1 MSGEYMVR
9 VVRFALLVLCVACL
23 LPAEAMA
30 QGETTSAIVGQV
42 RDTTNAVVPGAIVTI
57 TNPDTGLRRS
67 AKTDDLGRFNFPQ
80 LKPGTYSVKVEA
92 LGFEPRQ
99 NNNVVSG
106 LGQKQTVDF
115 TLGVAQSR
123 ETVEVSSEAPILNP
137 ENANTSVTLNAP
149 ALEDL
154 PNPGGDL
161 TYPLQFAA
169 GALINTAGSGND
181 FVGGTNGYGNVEFNG
196 LPALS
201 NGYIVDGLETNDPL
215 TNLNS
220 GLSTNL
226 VLGLNS
232 ISEVTV
238 NTLSYSVDQGRYGA
252 SQVNYVTK
260 SGTNQLHGNLY
271 ELWNGAL
278 LNAADYFTNATPEN
292 HKPGSTVNH
301 FGGSLGGPIVHD
313 RLFFFFDSE
322 WVRIALPI
330 VTPTTVPSAAFQ
342 QYVLQQLPLGG
353 TDSVTGSNYPAATQL
368 VPFYQ
373 KMFSLYGNVSGTAL
387 AVLGCPFNAD
397 SSPASGSPPDG
408 NGCANRQSV
417 SHSSDDH
424 EQVQTARVD
433 YNVNEKN
440 TTWFRFQTDN
450 GLQAAYTDPINP
462 LFNALSPQPLYSFAA
477 GYTHVFSQNLVN
489 YFNPAF
495 SWYASLFGPSDFQ
508 KTLSAFPIVLQGS
521 GANAPFTTI
530 GGLDNTWVQG
540 RRASRFFINDN
551 LAWSRGAHE
560 LRFGTNTRIFR
571 LNDYDF
577 GQGTVP
583 SVVYTTLPQFIYG
596 VASTTTKTFPL
607 TANEPFRF
615 LNLDLYAQD
624 TWRVTSTLTWTF
636 GVRDTFNS
644 NPLNPHDQVARL
656 RGSFNSI
663 SHDVIQP
670 LNGAI
675 QTHLGNLFS
684 SSPIAILQ
692 PRTAIAWQ
700 FEPKTVLRTGFGI
713 FSDILPGS
721 VADLIGT
728 NPPYVQTFQGG
739 LFGSVGKAGSAGCDP
754 VVGCTAIAPGV
765 PNSAVDATI
774 AATQRFSSGFPQGQ
788 LSCASPQANAA
799 ICLPPVAMT
808 AVPDGKLHAPYF
820 MEWSLGVEHQFGTTA
835 SLQVQYVG
843 TRAVNQPYLTQVNGY
858 QTVCQGCF
866 APFPYRA
873 PTDARFAVTD
883 PRFAAVTQFSTG
895 ENSHYSGLQ
904 LTAMKRLG
912 HGLQGQVNYTWS
924 HCMDAVSNGGFLQ
937 FSAGGILSPL
947 PGELARDYGPC
958 DYDIR
963 HNLNAQYV
971 YQLPIQARNHLL
983 AQALNGWQV
992 SGTIF
997 WHSGIPFSVLSTPY
1011 SANGNGIVQG
1021 SGPQFASVVP
1031 GVPLYAHH
1039 PVAGVTQPGTIQWLN
1054 PDAFASAVDP
1064 STGQCSGGDNPQ
1076 HCQFG
1081 NLGRNALRGPNF
1093 FWNDFYLT
1101 KWFPVT
1107 ERVKLRIE
1115 AQFFNVFNHP
1125 NFGLPSMVLAGIPG
1139 KPSTQTGFGALTYA
1153 TSPPT
1158 GLLGVGLGGD
1168 SSPRMIAF
1176 QARLEF

>member
-1 MSGEYMVR
+1 MA
-9 VVRFALLVLCVACL
+9 RFILIGLLLTTTCFVIPVSTK
-23 LPAEAMA
+23 A
-30 QGETTSAIVGQV
+30 QGETTSAILGQV
-42 RDTTNAVVPGAIVTI
+42 NDPTEAAVPGATVTI
-57 TNPDTGLRRS
+57 TNQEIGLKRI
-67 AKTDDLGRFNFPQ
+67 AKTDDTGHFNFPQ

-92 LGFEPRQ
+92 EGFAPQQ
-99 NNNVVSG
+99 NNNVLAG

-115 TLGVAQSR
+115 ALKLAQS
-123 ETVEVSSEAPILNP
+123 EQTVEVSGQSQLINP
-137 ENANTSVTLNAP
+137 GDANTSTNLNAP
-149 ALEDL
+149 ALENL

-169 GALINTAGSGND
+169 GALVNTAGSGND

-238 NTLSYSVDQGRYGA
+238 NTLSYAVDQGRYGA

-260 SGTNQLHGNLY
+260 SGSNQFHGNIY
-271 ELWNGAL
+271 ELWNGSRF
-278 LNAADYFTNATPEN
+278 NAADYFTNATPGS
-292 HKPGSTVNH
+292 HKPRSTVNH
-301 FGGSLGGPIVHD
+301 FGGSVGGPII
-313 RLFFFFDSE
+313 RNKLFFFFDSE

-330 VTPTTVPSAAFQ
+330 VTATTVPTPAFQ
-342 QYVLQQLPLGG
+342 NYVLQQLPLGG
-353 TDSVTGSNYPAATQL
+353 TDSVTGSIYPPAPQL
-368 VPFYQ
+368 VPFYR
-373 KMFSLYGNVSGTAL
+373 KMFSLYGNTGGTPL
-387 AVLGCPFNAD
+387 AVLGCPFDAGGVT
-397 SSPASGSPPDG
+397 PAIANDGS
-408 NGCANRQSV
+408 GCANRQSI
-417 SHSSDDH
+417 SHSSTDH
-424 EQVQTARVD
+424 EQVQTLRID
-433 YNVNEKN
+433 YNIDEKN

-495 SWYASLFGPSDFQ
+495 SWYGSLFGPSDFQ
-508 KTLSAFPIVLQGS
+508 KTLAAFPIVLQGS
-521 GANAPFTTI
+521 GANAPFTTL

-551 LAWSRGAHE
+551 LAWSHGAHE
-560 LRFGTNTRIFR
+560 LRFGTNTRILR

-583 SVVYTTLPQFIYG
+583 TVTYTTLPQYIYG
-596 VASTTTKTFPL
+596 IASTATKTFP
-607 TANEPFRF
+607 TSANEPFNF

-624 TWRVTSTLTWTF
+624 TWKVTKTLTWTF
-636 GVRDTFNS
+636 GIRDTFNS
-644 NPLNPHDQVARL
+644 NPLNPHGQIARL
-656 RGSFNSI
+656 RGSFDSI
-663 SHDVIQP
+663 SHDVNQP
-670 LNGAI
+670 LNAAI
-675 QTHLGNLFS
+675 QTGLGNVFS
-684 SSPIAILQ
+684 STPLAILQ

-700 FEPKTVLRTGFGI
+700 FKTKWVLRTGFGV

-721 VADLIGT
+721 IADVVGV
-728 NPPYVQTFQGG
+728 NPPNVQTFQGG
-739 LFGSVGKAGSAGCDP
+739 LLGTVGG
-754 VVGCTAIAPGV
+754 TAIAPGV
-765 PNSAVDATI
+765 PNSAVDATV
-774 AATQRFSSGFPQGQ
+774 AANQTFSSGFTQGQ
-788 LSCASPQANAA
+788 LSCASAQANPAT
-799 ICLPPVAMT
+799 CLPPVAMT

-820 MEWSLGVEHQFGTTA
+820 MEWSLGLEHELGTTGSIHA
-835 SLQVQYVG
+835 QYVG

-858 QTVCQGCF
+858 QTVCDGCF
-866 APFPYRA
+866 APFPYGKS
-873 PTDARFAVTD
+873 TD
-883 PRFAAVTQFSTG
+883 PRFGAVTQFSTG
-895 ENSHYSGLQ
+895 ANSHYSGLQ
-904 LTAMKRLG
+904 LTAIKRIG
-912 HGLQGQVNYTWS
+912 HGLMGQINYTWS
-924 HCMDAVSNGGFLQ
+924 RCMDTVSNGGFLQ

-947 PGELARDYGPC
+947 PGDLARDYGPC

-963 HNLNAQYV
+963 HNLSAQYV
-971 YQLPIQARNHLL
+971 YQLPVKVRNRALGY
-983 AQALNGWQV
+983 ALNGWQV
-992 SGTIF
+992 SGTVL

-1011 SANGNGIVQG
+1011 SADGNGIVNG

-1031 GVPLYAHH
+1031 GVPLYEHN
-1039 PVAGVTQPGTIQWLN
+1039 PIPGVTQPGTVQWLN
-1054 PDAFASAVDP
+1054 PDAFVSTVDP
-1064 STGQCSGGDNPQ
+1064 STGACLGGDSPKN
-1076 HCQFG
+1076 CQFG

-1093 FWNDFYLT
+1093 AWSDFYLS
-1101 KWFPVT
+1101 KWFPLT
-1107 ERVKLRIE
+1107 EQVKLRFDV
-1115 AQFFNVFNHP
+1115 QFFNVFNHP

-1168 SSPRMIAF
+1168 STPRMVAF
-1176 QARLEF
+1176 QLRLEF

>member
-1 MSGEYMVR
+1 MAR
-9 VVRFALLVLCVACL
+9 AANFAFLVLTVACL
-23 LPAEAMA
+23 LPAKALA

-42 RDTTNAVVPGAIVTI
+42 RDTTDAVVPGAIVTI
-57 TNPDTGLRRS
+57 TNHETGLKRS
-67 AKTDDLGRFNFPQ
+67 ARTDDAGRFNFPQ
-80 LKPGTYSVKVEA
+80 LKPGTYSVKAEA
-92 LGFEPRQ
+92 QGFSPGQ
-99 NNNVVSG
+99 NDNVISG

-115 TLGVAQSR
+115 TLRVARSN
-123 ETVEVSSEAPILNP
+123 EAVEVSSEAPLINP
-137 ENANTSVTLNAP
+137 ENANTSTTLSAP

-161 TYPLQFAA
+161 TYPLQFAP
-169 GALINTAGSGND
+169 GALINTAGSSND
-181 FVGGTNGYGNVEFNG
+181 FVGSSNGYGNVEFNG

-252 SQVNYVTK
+252 SQVDYVTK
-260 SGTNQLHGNLY
+260 SGTNRFHGNLY
-271 ELWNGAL
+271 ELWNGSL
-278 LNAADYFTNATPEN
+278 LNAADYFTNATPGN

-301 FGGSLGGPIVHD
+301 FGGSVGGPAVHD
-313 RLFFFFDSE
+313 KLFFFFDSE

-330 VTPTTVPSAAFQ
+330 VTPTTVPSAGFQ
-342 QYVLQQLPLGG
+342 QYVLQQLP
-353 TDSVTGSNYPAATQL
+353 SAS

-373 KMFSLYGNVSGTAL
+373 QMFSLYENTNGTPTPI
-387 AVLGCPFNAD
+387 LGCPLGTAGD
-397 SSPASGSPPDG
+397 
-408 NGCANRQSV
+408 GCANRQSV

-424 EQVQTARVD
+424 EQVQTVRVD
-433 YNVNEKN
+433 YNVNEKD
-440 TTWFRFQTDN
+440 TVWFRFQSDT

-462 LFNALSPQPLYSFAA
+462 VFDAFSPQPLCSFAA
-477 GYTHVFSQNLVN
+477 GQTHVFSQNLVN

-495 SWYASLFGPSDFQ
+495 SWYKSLFGPSNLQ
-508 KTLSAFPIVLQGS
+508 QTLSAFPIVLQGT
-521 GANAPFTTI
+521 GANAFTPM
-530 GGLDNTWVQG
+530 GGLDNTWIQG

-577 GQGTVP
+577 GEGTVP
-583 SVVYTTLPQFIYG
+583 TVTYANLQQFISG
-596 VASTTTKTFPL
+596 VANTASQTFPSN
-607 TANEPFRF
+607 ANEPFNF

-624 TWRVTSTLTWTF
+624 TWKVTRTLTWTF
-636 GVRDTFNS
+636 GLRDTFNS
-644 NPLNPHDQVARL
+644 NPLNPHDRVARL
-656 RGSFNSI
+656 RGSFSSI
-663 SHDVIQP
+663 SHDVNQP
-670 LNGAI
+670 LDEAI

-684 SSPIAILQ
+684 STPIAILQ

-700 FEPKTVLRTGFGI
+700 FEPKSVLRTGFGI
-713 FSDILPGS
+713 FSDILPGT

-728 NPPYVQTFQGG
+728 NPPYDKTFLGG
-739 LFGSVGKAGSAGCDP
+739 VLGTVGG
-754 VVGCTAIAPGV
+754 TAVAPGA
-765 PNSAVDATI
+765 PNSAVDATM
-774 AATQRFSSGFPQGQ
+774 AANQAFTSGFPQGQ
-788 LSCASPQANAA
+788 LSCASPQSSPAS
-799 ICLPPVAMT
+799 CLPPVAIT

-820 MEWSLGVEHQFGTTA
+820 MEWSLGMEHQFGTTA
-835 SLQVQYVG
+835 SVQAQYVG
-843 TRAVNQPYLTQVNGY
+843 TRAVNQPYSTQVNGY

-866 APFPYRA
+866 APFPYMQ
-873 PTDARFAVTD
+873 PTDARFG
-883 PRFAAVTQFSTG
+883 AVTQFSTG
-895 ENSHYSGLQ
+895 ANSHYDGLQ

-924 HCMDAVSNGGFLQ
+924 HCMDTVSNGGFLP

-947 PGELARDYGPC
+947 PGDLARDYGPC

-971 YQLPIQARNHLL
+971 YQLPVKVRSHSLGY
-983 AQALNGWQV
+983 ALNGWQI
-992 SGTIF
+992 SGTVF
-997 WHSGIPFSVLSTPY
+997 WHSGVPFSVLSTPY
-1011 SANGNGIVQG
+1011 SASGNGIVQG

-1031 GVPLYAHH
+1031 GVPLYDHH
-1039 PVAGVTQPGTIQWLN
+1039 PIPGVTQAGTLQWLN
-1054 PDAFASAVDP
+1054 PDAFVSAVDP
-1064 STGQCSGGDNPQ
+1064 STGQCNGGDSAQN
-1076 HCQFG
+1076 CQFG
-1081 NLGRNALRGPNF
+1081 NLGRNALRGPDF
-1093 FWNDFYLT
+1093 LWSDFYLT
-1101 KWFPVT
+1101 KWFLLS
-1107 ERVKLRIE
+1107 EHVKLRFE
-1115 AQFFNVFNHP
+1115 GQFFNVFNHP
-1125 NFGLPSMVLAGIPG
+1125 NFALPSMVQAGIPG
-1139 KPSTQTGFGALTYA
+1139 NPSTQSGFGALTST

-1176 QARLEF
+1176 QARVEF

>member
-1 MSGEYMVR
+1 MSGEIMMR
-9 VVRFALLVLCVACL
+9 AAFFALLMLSVACL
-23 LPAEAMA
+23 LPAEALA
-30 QGETTSAIVGQV
+30 QGETTSAIIGEV
-42 RDTTNAVVPGAIVTI
+42 RDASRAVVAGASVTI
-57 TNPDTGLRRS
+57 TNHETGLKRS
-67 AKTDDLGRFNFPQ
+67 AKTDDAGRFNFPQ

-92 LGFEPRQ
+92 QGFDPGQ
-99 NNNVVSG
+99 NGNVVSG

-115 TLGVAQSR
+115 TLRVARSN
-123 ETVEVSSEAPILNP
+123 ETVEVNSEAPLINP
-137 ENANTSVTLNAP
+137 ENANTSTTLNTS

-161 TYPLQFAA
+161 TYPLQFSP

-232 ISEVTV
+232 ISEVTI

-260 SGTNQLHGNLY
+260 SGTNQFHGNLY
-271 ELWNGAL
+271 ELWNGSL
-278 LNAADYFTNATPEN
+278 LNAADYFTNATPGN
-292 HKPGSTVNH
+292 HKPGATVNH
-301 FGGSLGGPIVHD
+301 FGGSVGGPVAHD
-313 RLFFFFDSE
+313 KLFFFFDSE

-330 VTPTTVPSAAFQ
+330 VTPTIVPSTAFQ
-342 QYVLQQLPLGG
+342 AYVLQQLSGG
-353 TDSVTGSNYPAATQL
+353 QITGCGSSDPNENCL
-368 VPFYQ
+368 FYQ
-373 KMFSLYGNVSGTAL
+373 QMFNLYGNASGTPTAI
-387 AVLGCPFNAD
+387 LGCPLGAAGD
-397 SSPASGSPPDG
+397 
-408 NGCANRQSV
+408 GCANRQSV

-424 EQVQTARVD
+424 EQVQTVRLD
-433 YNVNEKN
+433 YNINPKD
-440 TTWFRFQTDN
+440 TAWLRFQSDT

-462 LFNALSPQPLYSFAA
+462 VFNALSPQPLYSFAA
-477 GYTHVFSQNLVN
+477 GHTHVFSQNLVN

-495 SWYASLFGPSDFQ
+495 SWYESLFGPSNLQ

-521 GANAPFTTI
+521 GANAFTPV

-560 LRFGTNTRIFR
+560 LRFGTNIRIFR

-577 GQGTVP
+577 GEGTVP
-583 SVVYTTLPQFIYG
+583 TVTYANLQQFIDG
-596 VASTTTKTFPL
+596 VANTASETFPSHL
-607 TANEPFRF
+607 NEPFNF
-615 LNLDLYAQD
+615 LNLDVYAQD
-624 TWRVTSTLTWTF
+624 TWKVTRTLTWTF
-636 GVRDTFNS
+636 GLRDTFNS

-656 RGSFNSI
+656 RGSFSSI
-663 SHDVIQP
+663 SHDASQA
-670 LNGAI
+670 LNQAI

-684 SSPIAILQ
+684 STPTAILQ

-700 FEPKTVLRTGFGI
+700 FEPKSVLRTGFGI
-713 FSDILPGS
+713 FSDILPGT

-728 NPPYVQTFQGG
+728 NPPYDKTFQGG
-739 LFGSVGKAGSAGCDP
+739 VLGSVGG
-754 VVGCTAIAPGV
+754 TAIAPEA
-765 PNSAVDATI
+765 PNSAVGAI
-774 AATQRFSSGFPQGQ
+774 VAANQTFTSGFPNGQ
-788 LSCASPQANAA
+788 PS
-799 ICLPPVAMT
+799 LPPVAIT
-808 AVPDGKLHAPYF
+808 AIPDGKLHAPYF
-820 MEWSLGVEHQFGTTA
+820 MEWSLGIEHQFGTTA
-835 SLQVQYVG
+835 SLHAQYVG
-843 TRAVNQPYLTQVNGY
+843 TRAVNQPYSTQVNGY

-866 APFPYRA
+866 APFPYLQ
-873 PTDARFAVTD
+873 PTDARFA
-883 PRFAAVTQFSTG
+883 AVTQLSTG
-895 ENSHYSGLQ
+895 ANSHYNGLQ

-924 HCMDAVSNGGFLQ
+924 HCMDTVSNGGFLP

-947 PGELARDYGPC
+947 PGDLARDYGPC

-971 YQLPIQARNHLL
+971 YQLPVRVRSHTLGYV
-983 AQALNGWQV
+983 LNGWQI
-992 SGTIF
+992 SGTAF
-997 WHSGIPFSVLSTPY
+997 WHSGVPFSVLSTPY
-1011 SANGNGIVQG
+1011 SAANPSTGQQEGIVQG
-1021 SGPQFASVVP
+1021 SGPQFASIVP
-1031 GVPLYAHH
+1031 GIPLYEHH
-1039 PVAGVTQPGTIQWLN
+1039 PIPGVTQAGTLQWLN
-1054 PDAFASAVDP
+1054 PDAFVSAVDP
-1064 STGQCSGGDNPQ
+1064 STGQCYGGDSPQ
-1076 HCQFG
+1076 TCQFG
-1081 NLGRNALRGPNF
+1081 NLGRNSLRGPNF
-1093 FWNDFYLT
+1093 LWSDFYLT
-1101 KWFPVT
+1101 KWFPLT
-1107 ERVKLRIE
+1107 EHVKLRFE
-1115 AQFFNVFNHP
+1115 GQFFNVFNHP

-1139 KPSTQTGFGALTYA
+1139 KPSTQTGFGALTYTTA
-1153 TSPPT
+1153 PPT